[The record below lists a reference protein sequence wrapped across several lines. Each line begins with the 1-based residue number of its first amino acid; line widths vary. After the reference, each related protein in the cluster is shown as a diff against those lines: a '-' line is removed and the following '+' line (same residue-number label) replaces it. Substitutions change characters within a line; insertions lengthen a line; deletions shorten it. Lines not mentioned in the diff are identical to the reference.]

1 MDATA
6 ASHVERLQ
14 ISACKQLGRFDFQCD
29 VDLPLGGV
37 TALFGTSGSG
47 KSTMINLVAGLHRPD
62 AGRIAIG
69 PRVFHDSAAR
79 IDVPVEKRELGV
91 VFQDDRLF
99 PHLTVQQNL
108 LFGLKRAGD
117 RARHA
122 RVTLDA
128 VVELLGIAA
137 LLARRPHTLSGGE
150 RQRVAIGRALLA
162 QPRLLL
168 MDEPLAAL
176 DAPRKAEVLPYIE
189 RLRDEFDVPI
199 LYVSHAVEEVLRLAR
214 RVVVLDQ
221 GRVVAAGDIDE
232 VLQQPAVARLFP
244 AIEAGSVLP
253 CVVRDHD
260 ARYALTM
267 LEVAAGVTLRV
278 PQVDLPLGTALRVRI
293 PARDVA
299 LALSQPMDVSTVN
312 RVAGTVVDMTP
323 LASALV
329 DVRVQI
335 GAKDGAA
342 DGAMLRSRV
351 TLEAAERLALAP
363 GLAVWCLIK
372 SVALDRATLLL
383 PAAPLRPPSSPAANE
398 AWGALPR

>member
-1 MDATA
+1 MDSTVT
-6 ASHVERLQ
+6 SRSERLL
-14 ISACKQLGRFDFQCD
+14 ISARKQLGRFDFECD
-29 VDLPLGGV
+29 VDLPLAGV
-37 TALFGTSGSG
+37 TALFGASGSG
-47 KSTMINLVAGLHRPD
+47 KSTMIYLVAGLHQPD

-69 PRVFHDSAAR
+69 SRVFHDSAAR
-79 IDVPVEKRELGV
+79 IDIPIERREVGV

-108 LFGLKRAGD
+108 LFGLRRAGT
-117 RARHA
+117 RAQHA

-128 VVELLGIAA
+128 VVDLLGISA

-199 LYVSHAVEEVLRLAR
+199 LYVSHSVDEVLRLAR
-214 RVVVLDQ
+214 RVVVLDK

-267 LEVAAGVTLRV
+267 LEVAPGVMLRV
-278 PQVDLPLGTALRVRI
+278 PRVDLPLGTALRVRI

-312 RVAGTVVDMTP
+312 RVAGSVVNMTP
-323 LASALV
+323 LDGALV
-329 DVRVQI
+329 DVGVRI
-335 GAKDGAA
+335 GSSSSTV
-342 DGAMLRSRV
+342 LRSRV

-383 PAAPLRPPSSPAANE
+383 PAEPLRPPSSPAANE
-398 AWGALPR
+398 VWGALPR